1 MKTALLVLA
10 LTALLTG
17 GAQAANVLVW
27 NYDSLDRWYDSDVGD
42 SINSAYW
49 VSQLLTEQG
58 HNVTV
63 AERSLPSS
71 LLDYDAV
78 FCLMGWYHC

>member
-1 MKTALLVLA
+1 MKSLVFVLA
-10 LTALLTG
+10 LLAIGAG

-27 NYDSLDRWYDSDVGD
+27 NYDSLDRWYDSDVDD

-49 VSQLLTEQG
+49 VSRLLAEQG

-63 AERSLPSS
+63 AEKALPSS

-78 FCLMGWYHC
+78 FCLMGWYRC